1 LTRSRLLL
9 GSVSILLWTTGAALT
24 ASSQTQLSSSQ
35 ASDDLKKEEA
45 ALYAD
50 ARPYLDATLPEL
62 KKTVHELD
70 GLEPAPSQDQLSD
83 LLAKAGVKA
92 DELLQRVP
100 NLVSDEAVSE
110 TQWTVA
116 QGGAANCTGTD
127 CAHFLAGAHADRNQ
141 KFSSM
146 ILTHSEQDNRLMV
159 AEYRTGRNGKPP
171 QGTAAP
177 HFQGFIATW
186 LIFSSSNQ
194 VESRFRY
201 LGQQQADGHST
212 FVIGFA
218 QIPGSVESPGQIIG
232 GKGSIPLLLQGIVW
246 IDQSDFRIVRLRTDI
261 LAPQPQVEFQ
271 QETSKIVFGPV
282 KVADSTLWLPQT
294 VEVEMQANG
303 QYLQE
308 RHQYSNYRLFEA
320 KSKIILSP
328 SN

>member
-1 LTRSRLLL
+1 MTRSRLFL
-9 GSVSILLWTTGAALT
+9 GSVSVLLLTTAAALT
-24 ASSQTQLSSSQ
+24 ASSQTQSSSSQ
-35 ASDDLKKEEA
+35 PNDDLKREEA
-45 ALYAD
+45 RLYAD
-50 ARPYLDATLPEL
+50 ARPYVDAPLPEI
-62 KKTVHELD
+62 KKTVHELSS
-70 GLEPAPSQDQLSD
+70 LEPASSQDQLSD

-146 ILTHSEQDNRLMV
+146 ILTHSEQDGRLMV
-159 AEYRTGRNGKPP
+159 AEYRTARNGKPP

-194 VESRFRY
+194 GESRFRY
-201 LGQQQADGHST
+201 LGQQQTDGHST

-218 QIPGSVESPGQIIG
+218 QIPGSVESPGQILAS
-232 GKGSIPLLLQGIVW
+232 KGSIPLLLQGIVW

-261 LAPQPQVEFQ
+261 LASQPQVEFQ
-271 QETSKIVFGPV
+271 QQTSKIVFGPV
-282 KVADSTLWLPQT
+282 KVADSTLWLPQA
-294 VEVEMQANG
+294 VDVEMQANG

-308 RHQYSNYRLFEA
+308 QHQYSNYCLFEA
-320 KSKIILSP
+320 KSRIILSP
-328 SN
+328 NN